1 MEALTNDFLLH
12 CRNRYSGESV
22 RHMRWQIGKFR
33 RYLEELG
40 RDYWAVSK
48 EDVETCLVSVTQS
61 QQIRRKMLGTVRA
74 FYEFAISRNPGDV
87 MENPCRDLQVGREK
101 AAELPR
107 VPSVREIAVALPT
120 TSGGSVLRRRSA
132 TIRDLRN
139 RAMIELAY
147 GSALRRAEIVRLN
160 IADIDCSGM
169 TARVTGKGNKVRIVP
184 LTHAACDAVR
194 EYLLERKAARGPLFV
209 AHPQGTR
216 LAPCSLNLIFKKTGG
231 IRPHLYRH
239 ACATHM
245 LGNGCDIRIIQ
256 ELLGHEYLTT
266 TQVYTHIDKH
276 DLRRIV
282 NRVHPRSCVRSGPV
296 RARPL
301 PGTLERTNG
310 PFAGTPKSC
319 FDFF

>member
-12 CRNRYSGESV
+12 CRNRYSRETV
-22 RHMRWQIGKFR
+22 RHLTWQMGKFR
-33 RYLEELG
+33 RYLEEQG
-40 RDYWAVSK
+40 RDYRAVSK
-48 EDVETCLVSVTQS
+48 EDVETYLISVTHS
-61 QQIRRKMLGTVRA
+61 QQIRRKMLATVRA
-74 FYEFAISRNPGDV
+74 FYEFAIIRNPGDV

-107 VPSVREIAVALPT
+107 VPSVHEIAAALPT

-160 IADIDCSGM
+160 IADIDCCGM
-169 TARVTGKGNKVRIVP
+169 TARITGKGNKVRIVP

-216 LAPCSLNLIFKKTGG
+216 LAPVTLNGIFSKTGG

-245 LGNGCDIRIIQ
+245 LESGCDIRIIQ

-276 DLRRIV
+276 DLRRVV
-282 NRVHPRSCVRSGPV
+282 NRIHPRSRARSGPV
-296 RARPL
+296 WDGSL
-301 PGTLERTNG
+301 PRTMERTSG
-310 PFAGTPKSC
+310 PFADTGKP
-319 FDFF
+319 FFHLF